1 MVERERDK
9 LNEGQKRKVEFHLSL
24 SLSPPLIDTEDKTKV
39 ESMVGSRFAYLSAN
53 YSVLGFGLRGE

>member
-9 LNEGQKRKVEFHLSL
+9 LNEGQKRKVEFHL